1 MRQSG
6 SKRASK
12 MRTGAV
18 ELIECRAR
26 FISWWWE
33 DREERLQQG
42 GGCTRLLSR
51 YSCHV
56 RRATEAAACPL
67 ELLWAL
73 CLCGDTRAFGQ

>member
-26 FISWWWE
+26 FISWWYE
-33 DREERLQQG
+33 DREERLLLPHAHI
-42 GGCTRLLSR
+42 RLLSR
-51 YSCHV
+51 YSRHV
-56 RRATEAAACPL
+56 RRATELAACPR
-67 ELLWAL
+67 ELQ
-73 CLCGDTRAFGQ
+73 RVVHSFQHM